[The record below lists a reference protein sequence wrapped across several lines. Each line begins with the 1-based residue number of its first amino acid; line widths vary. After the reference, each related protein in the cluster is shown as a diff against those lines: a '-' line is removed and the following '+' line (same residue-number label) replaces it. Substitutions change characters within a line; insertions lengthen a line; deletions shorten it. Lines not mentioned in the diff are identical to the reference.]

1 VLLEH
6 VREPEA
12 IIELYCLH
20 DGAGRTHYT
29 VGQIRRPHNARLLP
43 HDLDLVRERLSR
55 HGVLFAGAS
64 TRPRASISDL
74 LEIYDDDDVVA
85 GFLDE
90 LEAEVEGQVTEAA

>member
-1 VLLEH
+1 M
-6 VREPEA
+6 
-12 IIELYCLH
+12 
-20 DGAGRTHYT
+20 
-29 VGQIRRPHNARLLP
+29 P

-74 LEIYDDDDVVA
+74 LEIYDDDDIVA